1 MKILSFLL
9 LTITLG
15 LSTEALCATPL
26 EQGIA
31 AYKSGEEAK
40 AIKILQPL
48 AVRGDAQAQ
57 YYLGLSYEYS
67 PEATKWFQKA
77 ADQGHAKAQYFL
89 YSQYRDGIG
98 VTQDS
103 VLAYKWLQR
112 AAAGGS
118 DSAQY
123 SLGLE
128 SAMAG
133 SPGEAAKWYR
143 LAAAQGHD
151 KAQLMLAR
159 LYWDGQGIER
169 NVVRAY
175 MWLLLS
181 AETGNQTAKEEHALA
196 EKRALTP
203 QQVAQGRAKA
213 QLCKSSSFKNCD

>member
-1 MKILSFLL
+1 MKILTFFI
-9 LTITLG
+9 LTSTLC
-15 LSTEALCATPL
+15 LSSVALPAPPL

-31 AYKSGEEAK
+31 AYKSGEETK

-48 AVRGDAQAQ
+48 AARGDAQAQ

-67 PEATKWFQKA
+67 PVAVKWFRKA

-89 YSQYRDGIG
+89 YTQYRDGIG

-103 VLAYKWLQR
+103 VQASKWLQR

-123 SLGLE
+123 SMGLE

-151 KAQLMLAR
+151 NAQLKLAR
-159 LYWDGQGIER
+159 HYWDGQGVER

-175 MWLLLS
+175 MWLLLA
-181 AETGNQTAKEEHALA
+181 AEAGNQTAIEEHALA

-213 QLCKSSSFKNCD
+213 ALCRSSALKNCD